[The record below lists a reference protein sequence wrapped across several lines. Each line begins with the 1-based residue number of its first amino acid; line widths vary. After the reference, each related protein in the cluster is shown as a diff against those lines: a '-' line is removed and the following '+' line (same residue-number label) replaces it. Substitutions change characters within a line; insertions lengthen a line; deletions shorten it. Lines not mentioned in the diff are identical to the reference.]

1 MNKQLSERNSAS
13 HITIKSIVGGAV
25 LLAVAVIFAK
35 NFPSLRR
42 YIKMERM

>member
-1 MNKQLSERNSAS
+1 MNKQLKQGNSAS
-13 HITIKSIVGGAV
+13 HIRLKSIVGGAV

-42 YIKMERM
+42 YLKMERM